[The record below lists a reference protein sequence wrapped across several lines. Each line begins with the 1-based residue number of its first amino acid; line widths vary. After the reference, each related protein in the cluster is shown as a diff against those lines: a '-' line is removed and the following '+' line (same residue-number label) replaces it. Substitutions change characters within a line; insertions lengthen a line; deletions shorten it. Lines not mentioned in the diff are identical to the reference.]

1 MLKGALLLCPKLGLV
16 ATIKRRF
23 CSLLGMTNREV
34 KAAQEAVQ
42 KSDELD
48 IRYCIFEQL
57 DSADR
62 PLQFRSPLDTM
73 LVAASHYCIS
83 VLLTSEMC
91 RRSPISI
98 AAAVIYMITQLSD
111 DKKQIKGFFTVPFS
125 LFDANSFYSF
135 VLTQMFS
142 SSFVFVFGRHIPH
155 NRRGRRHHKKRL
167 QRSSSLCFEDHSHL
181 LLQGG
186 RPKQTLLPVTSPP
199 IAYLLSKE
207 LLYITFLM

>member
-1 MLKGALLLCPKLGLV
+1 MALCCGLQ
-16 ATIKRRF
+16 RRF

-57 DSADR
+57 DRADR
-62 PLQFRSPLDTM
+62 PLQFRSPRLESITT
-73 LVAASHYCIS
+73 SRNCIS

-111 DKKQIKGFFTVPFS
+111 DKKQIKGFTVPFS
-125 LFDANSFYSF
+125 LFDVNSFYSF

-155 NRRGRRHHKKRL
+155 NRCGRRHHKKRL

-199 IAYLLSKE
+199 IAYLLSPA
-207 LLYITFLM
+207 

>member
-1 MLKGALLLCPKLGLV
+1 MALCCGLQ
-16 ATIKRRF
+16 RRF

-62 PLQFRSPLDTM
+62 PLQFRSPPITT
-73 LVAASHYCIS
+73 SRNCIS